1 MSPLPIRGKLPSSQ
15 KVIGSVIGRPYL
27 ALSCSPHTGRSSQQS
42 FSKTLARL
50 NRAIVVRWCQRDR
63 GRNSQ
68 PRLRLRLNSQAQGDT
83 KSGLIAAATLGLDPK
98 SIRTFA
104 GTLVNLKRFSG
115 EPPLMGSPC
124 VGQTTLAIAV
134 VTYYRLSHVVLKAQ
148 C

>member
-1 MSPLPIRGKLPSSQ
+1 MITEPNFIIFELF
-15 KVIGSVIGRPYL
+15 SVIP
-27 ALSCSPHTGRSSQQS
+27 ALCRASS
-42 FSKTLARL
+42 
-50 NRAIVVRWCQRDR
+50 R
-63 GRNSQ
+63 GY
-68 PRLRLRLNSQAQGDT
+68 
-83 KSGLIAAATLGLDPK
+83 PK

-124 VGQTTLAIAV
+124 VVQTTLAIAV